1 MLPWTANGWKR
12 RAWNHVDSIFVVT
25 KEVSVE
31 VTIIEA
37 VDDVEALI
45 VNKYK
50 REN

>member
-1 MLPWTANGWKR
+1 MFLWTVNGWKR
-12 RAWNHVDSIFVVT
+12 RVWNYVDLIFVVT

-31 VTIIEA
+31 VIIIEA
-37 VDDVEALI
+37 VDDVEVFI